1 MRKHGDSEAEK
12 LGSVWVSMK
21 YASPKGYLTSNVST
35 EPTDATNP
43 AHGPHNTALIFF
55 TFLGFTSEILPF
67 RILEKTGF
75 FWNANLY

>member
-43 AHGPHNTALIFF
+43 AHGPHNTALNFSLSLASLVKF
-55 TFLGFTSEILPF
+55 YHLGF
-67 RILEKTGF
+67 
-75 FWNANLY
+75 